1 MFPIIPSGNH
11 KALFIQKQQ
20 FKVIYL
26 NKPFMIDKI
35 HLSMM
40 NTASEEE
47 YNLKKSE
54 LDVTLLFNHMS
65 KVLYWIDMRNWIFS
79 LFLTFSL

>member
-1 MFPIIPSGNH
+1 M
-11 KALFIQKQQ
+11 
-20 FKVIYL
+20 IYL

-65 KVLYWIDMRNWIFS
+65 KVLYWIDMRN
-79 LFLTFSL
+79 

>member
-20 FKVIYL
+20 FKMIYL
-26 NKPFMIDKI
+26 NKPFMIDRI

-40 NTASEEE
+40 NSASEEE

-65 KVLYWIDMRNWIFS
+65 KVLYWIEMWN
-79 LFLTFSL
+79 